1 MITIRVWPLAGR
13 RPVSAYPKHLAQAVD
28 PRPGALPL
36 RELHQ
41 HPKVMMAEH
50 NVILKDRDGYE
61 TVNYPIGGMSAARK
75 HAKYLLSEEFAKSFG
90 FRP

>member
-1 MITIRVWPLAGR
+1 
-13 RPVSAYPKHLAQAVD
+13 
-28 PRPGALPL
+28 
-36 RELHQ
+36 
-41 HPKVMMAEH
+41 MAEY

-61 TVNYPIGGMSAARK
+61 TVNYPIGGMSASRK